1 MFPPEVAIARHLC
14 KNVSDVSGAVG
25 HVCQDR
31 ENKYSL
37 GPIQRDFRSRAR
49 IILEE
54 IAKNDRGQGRVV
66 NEATRL
72 PVADRVGCVVFQR
85 L

>member
-37 GPIQRDFRSRAR
+37 GPIQCDFRSRAW
-49 IILEE
+49 IIFEE
-54 IAKNDRGQGRVV
+54 IEKNDRGQGRVV

-72 PVADRVGCVVFQR
+72 PVPDRVGCVVFQR